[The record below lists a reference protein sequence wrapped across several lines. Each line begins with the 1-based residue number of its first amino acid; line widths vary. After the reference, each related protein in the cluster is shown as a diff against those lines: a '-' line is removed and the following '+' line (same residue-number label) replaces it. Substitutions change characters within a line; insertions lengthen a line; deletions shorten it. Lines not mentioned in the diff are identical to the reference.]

1 MRLSRSIECL
11 LLSALCIAFTE
22 CSDRHSAVTIRL
34 IATSDTHGC
43 IFADDCLDGSERMG
57 SLAKFSTFI
66 KGERSK
72 NRNVIYLDAG
82 DILQGSIEL
91 YHDKTAQFV
100 RDNLPAK
107 AFNLLGCDAAV
118 MGNHDLAAGSQTYS
132 GFIRSIQFPL
142 LCANLRYP
150 DSQYFLPPYTI
161 IEKQGVKIAVLGL
174 ITPSVDFTIPED
186 LMGELKVSDPVET
199 ARYWVPVLK
208 EREKADVVVGLFHSG
223 YNGGR
228 VASDGSLENVVC
240 SILDKVPGFDVIVYG
255 HDHVSRCLKMAD
267 CQGDSVL
274 LVNPGPYA
282 QKAAAATLTVQM
294 GKDGASVSSTGQLVD
309 ITTQKPDSKFVSALS
324 GWHNDVVQYADSV
337 IGTSAIPLE
346 VNAALWRDVSVL
358 DLVHSTQMRFM
369 GAQVSLTAPV
379 PTVLTVPAGPFK
391 VRDMFRLYQFENN
404 MVSVLL
410 TGSQIKDVLEYS
422 AGLFYNTVGKGTD
435 HLLKLKKDP
444 VSGKMVPENPASSFL
459 TASGID
465 YTIDVTKPEGNRV
478 RIVSMS
484 NGEKFDADKQ
494 YRTTINTYLYSG
506 TESVLLKATGMTASE
521 MKKRFQAS
529 ASADIRYYILTKF
542 AVNAEVDKAVKID
555 KYNNWKLVPERTV
568 DGYLSKDTI
577 DFELITIK

>member
-1 MRLSRSIECL
+1 
-11 LLSALCIAFTE
+11 
-22 CSDRHSAVTIRL
+22 
-34 IATSDTHGC
+34 
-43 IFADDCLDGSERMG
+43 
-57 SLAKFSTFI
+57 
-66 KGERSK
+66 
-72 NRNVIYLDAG
+72 
-82 DILQGSIEL
+82 
-91 YHDKTAQFV
+91 
-100 RDNLPAK
+100 
-107 AFNLLGCDAAV
+107 
-118 MGNHDLAAGSQTYS
+118 
-132 GFIRSIQFPL
+132 
-142 LCANLRYP
+142 
-150 DSQYFLPPYTI
+150 
-161 IEKQGVKIAVLGL
+161 
-174 ITPSVDFTIPED
+174 
-186 LMGELKVSDPVET
+186 
-199 ARYWVPVLK
+199 
-208 EREKADVVVGLFHSG
+208 
-223 YNGGR
+223 
-228 VASDGSLENVVC
+228 
-240 SILDKVPGFDVIVYG
+240 
-255 HDHVSRCLKMAD
+255 
-267 CQGDSVL
+267 
-274 LVNPGPYA
+274 
-282 QKAAAATLTVQM
+282 
-294 GKDGASVSSTGQLVD
+294 
-309 ITTQKPDSKFVSALS
+309 
-324 GWHNDVVQYADSV
+324 
-337 IGTSAIPLE
+337 
-346 VNAALWRDVSVL
+346 
-358 DLVHSTQMRFM
+358 
-369 GAQVSLTAPV
+369 
-379 PTVLTVPAGPFK
+379 
-391 VRDMFRLYQFENN
+391 MFRLYQFENN